1 MKHIVEPR
9 QMMLADPYEH
19 VFSPVAYKK
28 VRAGWQGVFRHVI
41 LELLPAEALARSFS
55 DELGRPTKEIY
66 SMAGLVFIMQFNNW
80 TAEQAAD
87 AYMFD
92 TAIQYALNLSPGAQS
107 MCSRTLERYLK
118 LVREDGLAGRIMDDV
133 TSALVSVLDKNV
145 REQRLDSTH
154 VFSNMALFG
163 RTQLMGVAVR
173 RFLSQVRRHD
183 RAAYDALPEELRA
196 RYAPSEQRLFGDTQR
211 DQAARSQLRR
221 QVAEDMYALIV
232 RFSDDK
238 LHNTRRA
245 YLALTRVFE
254 EQCDIQERKTVVKE
268 KTGGRVMQ
276 NPSDPDATY
285 DGKKGPGYQV
295 QLSETCDSNS
305 EVQLITAAVPQSA
318 ADTDAQSVA
327 PVCEHIKAQGH
338 QPSTLLADAAYG
350 SDDNVQQLS
359 QEGTAL
365 ISPVNCSKRD
375 PDKLHIDDFD
385 TDPETECITR
395 CPEGHAPLQSQHH
408 AQDGVT
414 TTYFDAA
421 HCRCCARRSRCP
433 VEGNERRRF
442 RHTKAQRRGAARLRE
457 ERSESWRKTYAKRAG
472 IEGAIGRIKRRTG
485 LGRLKVRGQAA
496 VYMAILLKVAGWNIL
511 QAAKVWYKRLNGAEK
526 SVGAYGDT
534 IADLIRRVLDAAIQ
548 KKRLAMFAIN
558 RIIRKNET
566 SRILHAG
573 RRGLLSALSSKG
585 EFERL
590 GRLWKSRPYC
600 IAGVWREIILDPALN
615 HR

>member
-19 VFSPVAYKK
+19 VFSSVAYKR
-28 VRAGWQGVFRHVI
+28 VRAGWHGVFRHVI

-55 DELGRPTKEIY
+55 DEMGRPTKELY

-92 TAIQYALNLSPGAQS
+92 TSIQYALNLSPGAQS

-118 LVREDGLAGRIMDDV
+118 LVREDGLAGHIMDDV

-163 RTQLMGVAVR
+163 RTQLMGVTVR

-183 RAAYDALPEELRA
+183 RTAYDALPEELRE
-196 RYAPSEQRLFGDTQR
+196 RYAPIEQRLFGDTQR
-211 DQAARSQLRR
+211 DKAARSQLRQ

-232 RFSDDK
+232 RFSDDTR
-238 LHNTRRA
+238 HNARTA
-245 YLALTRVFE
+245 YLALVRVFE
-254 EQCDIQERKTVVKE
+254 EQCDVQEQRAVVKE

-295 QLSETCDSNS
+295 QLSETCESAS
-305 EVQLITAAVPQSA
+305 PVQLITAALPQSA

-327 PVCEHIKAQGH
+327 PAYEHIKAKGH
-338 QPSTLLADAAYG
+338 LPHTLLADAAYG

-365 ISPVNCSKRD
+365 ISPANSSKRD
-375 PDKLHIDDFD
+375 PDKLHIDDFE
-385 TDPETECITR
+385 TDPATERIKC
-395 CPEGHAPLQSQHH
+395 CPEGHAPLQSEHD

-421 HCRCCARRSRCP
+421 HCVCCPQRSRCP
-433 VEGNERRRF
+433 VQGKGARRRF
-442 RHTKAQRRGAARLRE
+442 QHTKAQRRGAARLRE
-457 ERSESWRKTYAKRAG
+457 ERSESWRKTYARRAG
-472 IEGAIGRIKRRTG
+472 IEGTIGRIKRRTG
-485 LGRLKVRGQAA
+485 LGRLRVRGQAA

-511 QAAKVWYKRLNGAEK
+511 QAAKAWYKRLKGGAK
-526 SVGAYGDT
+526 PVGAN
-534 IADLIRRVLDAAIQ
+534 ADALVGLIRRVLNAATE
-548 KKRLAMFAIN
+548 KKRLAMSATN
-558 RIIRKNET
+558 RIIRKNDN
-566 SRILHAG
+566 SRILHEG

-585 EFERL
+585 ELTPLRPL
-590 GRLWKSRPYC
+590 AKSC
-600 IAGVWREIILDPALN
+600 HQDQSQ
-615 HR
+615 H

>member
-1 MKHIVEPR
+1 MKHMIEPR

-19 VFSPVAYKK
+19 VFSPVAYKR
-28 VRAGWQGVFRHVI
+28 VRAGWHGVFRHVI

-55 DELGRPTKEIY
+55 DELGRPTKELY

-107 MCSRTLERYLK
+107 MCSRTLERYLR

-133 TSALVSVLDKNV
+133 TSGLVSVLDKNV

-163 RTQLMGVAVR
+163 RTQLMGVTVR

-183 RAAYDALPEELRA
+183 RAAYDALPEALCA

-211 DQAARSQLRR
+211 DKAARSQLRQ

-232 RFSDDK
+232 RFSDDT
-238 LHNTRRA
+238 LHNTRTA

-254 EQCDIQERKTVVKE
+254 EQCDIREQKAMVKE

-285 DGKKGPGYQV
+285 DGKKGSGYQV
-295 QLSETCDSNS
+295 QLSETCDSDS
-305 EVQLITAAVPQSA
+305 EVQLITAALPQSA
-318 ADTDAQSVA
+318 ADTDPQSIALV
-327 PVCEHIKAQGH
+327 VEHMKAKGH
-338 QPSTLLADAAYG
+338 LPGTLLADAAYG

-365 ISPVNCSKRD
+365 ISPVNSSKRD
-375 PDKLHIDDFD
+375 PDKLHIDDFE
-385 TDPETECITR
+385 TDPETERIKR
-395 CPEGHAPLQSQHH
+395 CPEGHAPLQSEHD

-421 HCRCCARRSRCP
+421 DCGRCPQRSRCP
-433 VEGNERRRF
+433 VEGNARRRF
-442 RHTKAQRRGAARLRE
+442 QHTKAQRRGAARLRE

-485 LGRLKVRGQAA
+485 LGRLRVRGQPA

-511 QAAKVWYKRLNGAEK
+511 QAAKVWYKRLKNGTK
-526 SVGAYGDT
+526 HVGAYGD
-534 IADLIRRVLDAAIQ
+534 ALVGLIMRVLNAATE
-548 KKRLAMFAIN
+548 KKRLAMSAIN
-558 RIIRKNET
+558 RIIRKNEN
-566 SRILHAG
+566 SQILHAA
-573 RRGLLSALSSKG
+573 RRGLLSALSWKG
-585 EFERL
+585 VR
-590 GRLWKSRPYC
+590 GM
-600 IAGVWREIILDPALN
+600 LDCLHKLPASAQEHPPNPLPRGN
-615 HR
+615 MA